1 MNALEVKNL
10 SKSFRTVKAVNNV
23 SFAVP
28 ENSIFGLIGRNGAG
42 KTTTIRML
50 MNIYQ
55 PDNGETFLRGSKI
68 GEEFKSKVGYLPE
81 ERGLYKKMKVLETLL
96 YFAELKGK
104 SAKDISQK
112 AMEYLERFDLK
123 DRANSK
129 IEDLS
134 KGNQQKIQF
143 ITSIL
148 HDPEFL
154 ILDEPFSGLDP
165 INTSLLTDIIIEM
178 KKKGKVIILST
189 HLMDFAERLCDNIAM
204 IDKGNIILNGRLN
217 EIKSK
222 YANKNITIAAKGD
235 VSFLNSLPF
244 VESVENFGNTM
255 GIKVNSENDIQLLL
269 KALTDNNLIVTK
281 FDANTISLHEI
292 LFRLGIPKITR
303 KRRSKI
309 MNINNIITVIKRE
322 LRDKLYSKA
331 FVFMTLLIPG
341 IMILSIGVQSLFMS
355 IDGDEGT
362 KIQVISQSAKISDK
376 VKEKLSQLPFI
387 KNNYYKVTFLQKS
400 ESEFNDYYTEIKP
413 QLLADSKLSIIYIP
427 DSVLFNK
434 QVKFLS
440 KNPINNPL
448 FMKLKGPLNE
458 VFVDIYFEGK
468 ELTKE
473 EIDFARLSVDFEGL
487 RVTEDAKAKEE
498 GFGNLIISFVFTFLL
513 YISLLLLGQLMMR
526 AVVEEKNN
534 RIVEIILSSIAVKD
548 LGMQD
553 LG

>member
-55 PDNGETFLRGSKI
+55 PDNGEIFLRGSKI

-96 YFAELKGK
+96 YFADLKGK

-292 LFRLGIPKITR
+292 
-303 KRRSKI
+303 
-309 MNINNIITVIKRE
+309 
-322 LRDKLYSKA
+322 
-331 FVFMTLLIPG
+331 FV
-341 IMILSIGVQSLFMS
+341 SLA
-355 IDGDEGT
+355 G
-362 KIQVISQSAKISDK
+362 
-376 VKEKLSQLPFI
+376 
-387 KNNYYKVTFLQKS
+387 
-400 ESEFNDYYTEIKP
+400 TEI
-413 QLLADSKLSIIYIP
+413 
-427 DSVLFNK
+427 N
-434 QVKFLS
+434 
-440 KNPINNPL
+440 
-448 FMKLKGPLNE
+448 
-458 VFVDIYFEGK
+458 
-468 ELTKE
+468 
-473 EIDFARLSVDFEGL
+473 
-487 RVTEDAKAKEE
+487 
-498 GFGNLIISFVFTFLL
+498 
-513 YISLLLLGQLMMR
+513 
-526 AVVEEKNN
+526 EEKGG
-534 RIVEIILSSIAVKD
+534 VK
-548 LGMQD
+548 
-553 LG
+553 